1 MDIDHCCRGG
11 CRRPHLCNYR
21 ATYHIGVV
29 QFLGWR
35 IAKSVG
41 YQAKRRAN
49 ERRHRSA
56 KEVAKNKKRRMRN
69 KEKIVA
75 LLNEIEELSE
85 TLSKQDTT
93 PTKRLF
99 VGHDLDNC
107 LLLLARYSIRDIAD
121 QCGVTLAHTTD
132 DEVDGI

>member
-1 MDIDHCCRGG
+1 
-11 CRRPHLCNYR
+11 
-21 ATYHIGVV
+21 
-29 QFLGWR
+29 
-35 IAKSVG
+35 
-41 YQAKRRAN
+41 
-49 ERRHRSA
+49 
-56 KEVAKNKKRRMRN
+56 MRN

-93 PTKRLF
+93 PTKRLL

-121 QCGVTLAHTTD
+121 QCGVTLVHYHD
-132 DEVDGI
+132 DEVVVFDDLTSHHITSFHIKNNNRAILRDRLFFTSSSLHTST